1 MMMDKKDVNVDN
13 DVADDD
19 DADGV
24 DDDDDN
30 DAVDDTNIGGRA
42 FSVVIPLIRRYPCQ
56 TKQGDRQ
63 GKVGRRCVDPHLE
76 HVGDGVVLV
85 MVMVITSIDSG

>member
-42 FSVVIPLIRRYPCQ
+42 FSVVIPLIRRYPRQ

-76 HVGDGVVLV
+76 HVGDDDGDGDDGDDDDHLN
-85 MVMVITSIDSG
+85 

>member
-42 FSVVIPLIRRYPCQ
+42 FSVVIPLIRRYPC
-56 TKQGDRQ
+56 
-63 GKVGRRCVDPHLE
+63 
-76 HVGDGVVLV
+76 
-85 MVMVITSIDSG
+85 